1 MPLPCID
8 EIRRMRGQLTVAG
21 ECLAAFR
28 VALARRVIFF
38 GFDESTKFGMGLLST
53 NTQIE
58 PHDAPG
64 TSVDVVQRGACLT
77 AGGTAAEIAKSIDIK
92 IFSHS
97 RRLLEGWRAEHEKKF
112 DEGSWAA
119 DGGPSSEAIGMHRLS
134 EQTLLMS
141 DTCNAA
147 RAAKR
152 LLAEAAEAASRLKIG
167 ETAWA
172 AMSEPQRE
180 RQCTS
185 FIGDCHQHLRNIIIN
200 SMTRRDGALEGGARG
215 RPCRVLLVRQD
226 ERRRHR
232 PHPRHLQGA
241 APRPQQY
248 AKGKG
253 REFHAWLKKHFPS
266 AMFAPFENAQGSRQD
281 MAFDGALPIFANRL
295 IALDFLHGLV
305 NVPRADN
312 TLEKFLWHVLR
323 CNEMTALL
331 RVCTLFKLVLTDAMR
346 WLTSKANKLDD
357 WSIVS
362 ASRVLELAEDAFVAI
377 AADGSKLLDPSL
389 DPFAEITAK
398 QPLFAKWRLG
408 RMKRSVRSADGT
420 TKHRVFEHVLAEARS
435 PVGKGNVQSTAA
447 TIALAEKMATAALTA
462 MHDTKRAIAD
472 KLSSQDGANA
482 PAKQQKMHAATV
494 GAHVANDRVESIS

>member
-1 MPLPCID
+1 
-8 EIRRMRGQLTVAG
+8 
-21 ECLAAFR
+21 
-28 VALARRVIFF
+28 
-38 GFDESTKFGMGLLST
+38 
-53 NTQIE
+53 
-58 PHDAPG
+58 
-64 TSVDVVQRGACLT
+64 
-77 AGGTAAEIAKSIDIK
+77 
-92 IFSHS
+92 
-97 RRLLEGWRAEHEKKF
+97 
-112 DEGSWAA
+112 
-119 DGGPSSEAIGMHRLS
+119 
-134 EQTLLMS
+134 
-141 DTCNAA
+141 
-147 RAAKR
+147 
-152 LLAEAAEAASRLKIG
+152 
-167 ETAWA
+167 
-172 AMSEPQRE
+172 
-180 RQCTS
+180 
-185 FIGDCHQHLRNIIIN
+185 
-200 SMTRRDGALEGGARG
+200 
-215 RPCRVLLVRQD
+215 
-226 ERRRHR
+226 
-232 PHPRHLQGA
+232 
-241 APRPQQY
+241 
-248 AKGKG
+248 
-253 REFHAWLKKHFPS
+253 
-266 AMFAPFENAQGSRQD
+266 MFAPFENAQGSRQD

-312 TLEKFLWHVLR
+312 TLEKFLWRVLR

-346 WLTSKANKLDD
+346 WLTGKANKLDD